1 MIHDDYDVWFVM
13 IHGDLWWFMMI
24 YDDVC
29 LIYVATLNNPR
40 VTFDEPTP
48 SVFKF
53 WVTNMV
59 KIQRH
64 PRREPGCSA
73 RGSPIAGCFYKGKS

>member
-13 IHGDLWWFMMI
+13 IHDDLWWFMMI

-40 VTFDEPTP
+40 
-48 SVFKF
+48 
-53 WVTNMV
+53 
-59 KIQRH
+59 
-64 PRREPGCSA
+64 
-73 RGSPIAGCFYKGKS
+73 